1 MSPAALRFSAL
12 PKDDP
17 LHRALERVGEL
28 YKATNFLTW
37 WDARG
42 FVVSG
47 EGARAWDPAARD
59 QIDRLAGF
67 VETEVLPAYQQV
79 GEPRFGDHV
88 AKVGPVGWEDVRGG
102 LLDALKHHPV
112 SGGVRPG
119 QASLGLAPEA
129 FLLLDLLEEQIAA
142 ALSFDSAA
150 ALAEAPEERL
160 RCARLRPREG
170 SVFEG
175 TLYQHLFLVWA
186 PAQRRLLWF
195 DLGGSQ

>member
-17 LHRALERVGEL
+17 LHRALDRVGEL

-42 FVVSG
+42 FVVAG
-47 EGARAWDPAARD
+47 DDVAAWHPSRQD
-59 QIDRLAGF
+59 QIDRLAAF
-67 VETEVLPAYQQV
+67 VEAEVLPTYQQI
-79 GEPRFGDHV
+79 GEPRFGDQI
-88 AKVGPVGWEDVRGG
+88 ARVGSVGWDDVRGG

-129 FLLLDLLEEQIAA
+129 FLLLDLIEEQIAA
-142 ALSFDSAA
+142 ALGFGSAK
-150 ALAEAPEERL
+150 ALGEAPRERL
-160 RCARLRPREG
+160 RCVRLRPRDG

-186 PAQRRLLWF
+186 PAERRLLWF

>member
-1 MSPAALRFSAL
+1 MSLGTLRFSAL
-12 PKDDP
+12 PKEDP

-42 FVVSG
+42 FAVTGDGV
-47 EGARAWDPAARD
+47 EGWDPAARG
-59 QIDRLAGF
+59 QIDVLAAF
-67 VETEVLPAYQQV
+67 VEGQVLPTYRQPGKSSFA
-79 GEPRFGDHV
+79 DHV
-88 AKVGPVGWEDVRGG
+88 ARVGRVGWADVRAGI
-102 LLDALKHHPV
+102 LDALKHHPV

-129 FLLLDLLEEQIAA
+129 FILLDLLEEQIAA
-142 ALSFDSAA
+142 ALDFASGQD
-150 ALAEAPEERL
+150 LAEAGDHRL
-160 RCARLRPREG
+160 RCARLRRREG

-186 PAQRRLLWF
+186 PVPRRLLWF